1 MYKTRIRPFE
11 VALLIRYLEEANRRE
26 QSRYLSGFL
35 DYIIQVVLWSSLD
48 ENMSTLVR
56 DYALEQAEAVLAD
69 VRQNKEPYFSDPSQI

>member
-1 MYKTRIRPFE
+1 VYKTRIRPFE
-11 VALLIRYLEEANRRE
+11 AALLIRYLEEANRRE

-69 VRQNKEPYFSDPSQI
+69 VRQNKEPYFWDPSQI